1 MKFFVFIDTNV
12 LVSAG
17 LKPNSNLGIILQL
30 VQNEIIV
37 PVINDE
43 ILMEYKEVLS
53 RPKFKFKEKQI
64 NEVIENI
71 KNKGIFIDRDYINI
85 ELPDEKDRIF
95 YEVTMK
101 SKEERDT
108 MLVTG
113 NMKHFPNKPFIVTPK
128 ELCTIILKELSGSN

>member
-1 MKFFVFIDTNV
+1 
-12 LVSAG
+12 
-17 LKPNSNLGIILQL
+17 
-30 VQNEIIV
+30 
-37 PVINDE
+37 
-43 ILMEYKEVLS
+43 MEYKEVLS

-85 ELPDEKDRIF
+85 ELPDEKDRVF
-95 YEVTMK
+95 YEITMK

-113 NMKHFPNKPFIVTPK
+113 NMKHFPIKPFIVTQK
-128 ELCTIILKELSGSN
+128 ELCTIILKELSVSN

>member
-1 MKFFVFIDTNV
+1 MKFFVVIHTNV
-12 LVSAG
+12 LFSAG
-17 LKPNSNLGIILQL
+17 LKPNSNPGIILQL

-85 ELPDEKDRIF
+85 ELHDEKDKVF

-113 NMKHFPNKPFIVTPK
+113 NMKHFPIKPFIVTQK
-128 ELCTIILKELSGSN
+128 ELCTIILKELSVSN